1 MIHDVDATL
10 RALIERDVLDG
21 PDVELSFEAPTREW
35 AGKLALPTINVFLYD
50 IREDPSRRD
59 VFFEEVRDDNGRVI
73 ERRQPPRR
81 LRLAYLLS
89 VWTKRPEDEHRLLSA
104 LLGCF
109 LRADVLPAE
118 VLAGSLADLG
128 RPVITQTALVAGGRR
143 AVLRGVGCA
152 RRRVAPFDPP
162 RGDRAVRRLAV
173 AAGRATGHRDAADL
187 GRASRCGDGD
197 AAAGASQAG
206 HRARAR
212 GRRAGAAR
220 RGRSRRRRGRA
231 WSCVPCPRDA
241 GTPMN
246 PERR

>member
-89 VWTKRPEDEHRLLSA
+89 AWTKRPEDEHRLLSA

-128 RPVITQTALVAGGRR
+128 RPVITQTALSPEGGEQFSEVWGALGGELRPSIHL
-143 AVLRGVGCA
+143 AVI
-152 RRRVAPFDPP
+152 APFDVSRSLPVGPP
-162 RGDRAVRRLAV
+162 VTETPRIAVVRPDAV
-173 AAGRATGHRDAADL
+173 TETP
-187 GRASRCGDGD
+187 
-197 AAAGASQAG
+197 
-206 HRARAR
+206 
-212 GRRAGAAR
+212 R
-220 RGRSRRRRGRA
+220 RGRHKRGTEPAPEDAAPALPDEVVRA
-231 WSCVPCPRDA
+231 GVDDEPGRVFRVR
-241 GTPMN
+241 GM